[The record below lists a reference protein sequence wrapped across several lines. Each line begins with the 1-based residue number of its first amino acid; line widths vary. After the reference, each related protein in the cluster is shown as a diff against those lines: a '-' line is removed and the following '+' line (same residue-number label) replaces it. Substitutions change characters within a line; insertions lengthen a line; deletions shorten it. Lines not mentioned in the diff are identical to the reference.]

1 MYLHGLI
8 TVKFWPLPSA
18 VALRHVGLPLLPLH
32 NFLLQKGRQ
41 RGLLWLTCRKC
52 FPYSF
57 CLPHTPPTA
66 SSWSNQ
72 TKLDGGIEKIKICSN
87 YLASYLHLLCTH
99 YHSPSSYR
107 KSGVRNMGWIW
118 PIIFIPKVPTEFYRV
133 SNITKTLKVKQT
145 GGLILKAK
153 RPQLYKHVIADDVHR
168 KFKTCMGRGQKTT
181 H

>member
-1 MYLHGLI
+1 M
-8 TVKFWPLPSA
+8 
-18 VALRHVGLPLLPLH
+18 
-32 NFLLQKGRQ
+32 
-41 RGLLWLTCRKC
+41 
-52 FPYSF
+52 
-57 CLPHTPPTA
+57 
-66 SSWSNQ
+66 
-72 TKLDGGIEKIKICSN
+72 
-87 YLASYLHLLCTH
+87 
-99 YHSPSSYR
+99 
-107 KSGVRNMGWIW
+107 RNMGWIW